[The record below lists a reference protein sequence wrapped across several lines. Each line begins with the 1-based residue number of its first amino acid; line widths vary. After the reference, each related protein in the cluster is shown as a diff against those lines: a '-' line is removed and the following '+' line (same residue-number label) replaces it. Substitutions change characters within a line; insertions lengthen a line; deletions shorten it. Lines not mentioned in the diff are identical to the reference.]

1 MESTLNADKRG
12 ILNPRAEGTF
22 FHLAR
27 HAPAE
32 DLAFLVDRYWIVRWD
47 LRGRPPHQ
55 QETLPYPCAHL
66 TVQSGCSS
74 VRGVDTRRF
83 RILLEGRGQV
93 VGTKFRPGGFFPLF
107 KRPMNELT
115 GRVVPLG
122 DFFGAEG
129 RALEAAVLAG
139 RDDAEQVAAV
149 EAFLRTRRPERDE
162 EAAAASSSVE
172 LARNHP
178 EITTVEEL
186 AARVGTSTRT
196 LERRFRRYVGVGPKW
211 VIRRFRVH
219 EAADRVAKGDIVDWA
234 ALAQDLGYFDQ
245 AHFIRDFTAQIGR
258 SPSEYA
264 AFCAKE
270 PNR

>member
-1 MESTLNADKRG
+1 
-12 ILNPRAEGTF
+12 
-22 FHLAR
+22 
-27 HAPAE
+27 
-32 DLAFLVDRYWIVRWD
+32 VDRYWIVRWD
-47 LRGRPPHQ
+47 LRGRPPHE

-66 TVQSGCSS
+66 TVQAERST
-74 VRGVDTRRF
+74 VRGVGTQRF

-93 VGTKFRPGGFFPLF
+93 VGTKFRPGGFYPWF
-107 KRPMNELT
+107 KRPMSEMT
-115 GRVVPLG
+115 DRVVPLG
-122 DFFGAEG
+122 ELFGAEG
-129 RALEAAVLAG
+129 RALEASVLAG

-149 EAFLRTRRPERDE
+149 EAFLRAGRPERDE

-178 EITTVEEL
+178 EITRVEEL
-186 AARVGTSTRT
+186 AERLGTSPRT

-219 EAADRVAKGDIVDWA
+219 EAADRVAKGDVVDWA

-258 SPSEYA
+258 SPTEYGA
-264 AFCAKE
+264 LCAGKLE
-270 PNR
+270 R